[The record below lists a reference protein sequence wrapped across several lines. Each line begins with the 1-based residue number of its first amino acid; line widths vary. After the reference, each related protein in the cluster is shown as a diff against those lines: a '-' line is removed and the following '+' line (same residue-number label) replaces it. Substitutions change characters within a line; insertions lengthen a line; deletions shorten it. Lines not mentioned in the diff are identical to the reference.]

1 LLKAAVWYGGKDVR
15 VEDVQEPRVGAD
27 DVLIKVRAVGIC
39 GSDLHAFEGLSKR
52 RVPPLIMGHEFAGD
66 VVELGSNVKGLVEGV
81 RVTVE
86 PMLTCGECGPCK
98 RGQSN
103 ICLNLRFMGLHTPGA
118 LAEYVA
124 APAHRCYTIP
134 EGVTYEEA
142 SLAEPL
148 AVAVHAV
155 NRTAVRLDDD
165 VLLVGGGIIGLL
177 ILQVSKRRTTGQI
190 IVTDL
195 IDRRLRLAESLGADI
210 TVNPGR
216 EDVVKRVMGAT
227 SGQGV
232 NVAVE
237 VVGLQ
242 ATLQQAVASVRKG
255 GSVTVVGLLERMMTV
270 DMMKVVSSE
279 VEVRGT
285 YTYAGGDF
293 ETSLNLIRDHKVNLE
308 PFLAHTFPLEEVQKG
323 FEAMAGNGERVL
335 KAIIKP

>member
-1 LLKAAVWYGGKDVR
+1 LKAAVWYGGRDVR
-15 VEDVQEPRVGAD
+15 VEDVPEPKVGFD
-27 DVLIKVRAVGIC
+27 DVLIKVGAVGIC
-39 GSDLHAFEGLSKR
+39 GSDLHAYEGLSKR

-66 VVELGSNVKGLVEGV
+66 VVELGSNVKGLKKGD

-86 PMLTCGECGPCK
+86 PILSCGECVPCR
-98 RGQSN
+98 RGQYN

-118 LAEYVA
+118 LAEYIA
-124 APAHRCYTIP
+124 APAHRCYIIP
-134 EGVTYEEA
+134 DGLTYEEA

-148 AVAVHAV
+148 SIAVHAL
-155 NRTAVRLDDD
+155 NRTSMRVDNSILII
-165 VLLVGGGIIGLL
+165 GGGIIGSL
-177 ILQVSKRRTTGQI
+177 ILQVAKRKTSGQI

-195 IDRRLRLAESLGADI
+195 IDQRLRLAASLGADATI
-210 TVNPGR
+210 NAGR
-216 EDVVKRVMGAT
+216 EDVYGRVMEAT
-227 SGQGV
+227 HGEGV
-232 NVAVE
+232 DVAVE
-237 VVGLQ
+237 AVGLQ
-242 ATLQQAVASVRKG
+242 ETMQQAVTLVKKG
-255 GSVTVVGLLERMMTV
+255 GSITVVGLLERMVAV